1 MSRRTRNELIE
12 TLLAALRNGGTH
24 SMLFHALVAERLG
37 LYATDHKC
45 LDFLLREGPI
55 TAGRLSEL
63 TGLTTGAIT
72 GIVDRL
78 EQAGFV
84 ARQRDE
90 QDRRKVI
97 VQPDIRRIESE
108 IGPLFASLAR
118 AARGLFSSYS
128 DNELAVIH
136 DFVMR
141 SQRMMQEESAK
152 LRAIPVR
159 KRQAAGGR

>member
-1 MSRRTRNELIE
+1 
-12 TLLAALRNGGTH
+12 
-24 SMLFHALVAERLG
+24 
-37 LYATDHKC
+37 
-45 LDFLLREGPI
+45 
-55 TAGRLSEL
+55 
-63 TGLTTGAIT
+63 
-72 GIVDRL
+72 VDRL